1 MLWGDFMAFVRII
14 SGSYGLK
21 TGGIVRAKTRRDPP
35 FELNDREAERL
46 ISLGVAEIT
55 YSTLK
60 MPVRAEKS
68 VNNKIST
75 TAPEIPPV
83 APVSAAIEGAEDIP
97 EDGEDD
103 IPEYGESTPIS
114 ELKNIAKE
122 YGVPLKSGASKDQI
136 IKALDDYFSESA
148 PDLPTGEVIE

>member
-1 MLWGDFMAFVRII
+1 MAFVRII

-21 TGGIVRAKTRRDPP
+21 TGGIVRARTRRDPP

-55 YSTLK
+55 GSTLK
-60 MPVRAEKS
+60 TPVSTEKAG
-68 VNNKIST
+68 NNVISP

-83 APVSAAIEGAEDIP
+83 APVSAVVEDVEDIP
-97 EDGEDD
+97 EDDEGE
-103 IPEYGESTPIS
+103 IPEYGDSTPVN

-148 PDLPTGEVIE
+148 PDLPSGEVIE